1 MQVKQLL
8 ELGNKKIGLF
18 LIMILCSFLQGVQM
32 QELESKGIHGNF
44 KGDSKIFSGNVKVS
58 MMFKVNEW
66 RNFSG
71 ALVEFE
77 PSARSA
83 WHTHPQGQ
91 TLIVTEGEIITKVP
105 GQKAVIAKKG
115 DVISCPIGVKH
126 FHGATNTNK
135 GVHIAL
141 TGEKEGK
148 NVEWLE
154 LVSDEEY
161 ENALKEAME

>member
-1 MQVKQLL
+1 
-8 ELGNKKIGLF
+8 
-18 LIMILCSFLQGVQM
+18 M
-32 QELESKGIHGNF
+32 QELEKAGIHGSF
-44 KGDSKIFSGNVKVS
+44 KGDSNFSKNVKVS
-58 MMFKVNEW
+58 MMFKSNEW

-77 PSARSA
+77 VSARSA
-83 WHTHPQGQ
+83 CHTHPQGQ

-105 GQKAVIAKKG
+105 GQKAFIAKKG

-126 FHGATNTNK
+126 FHGATNTSS
-135 GVHIAL
+135 GAHIAL

-161 ENALKEAME
+161 ENALKEARE

>member
-8 ELGNKKIGLF
+8 ELGNKKISLF
-18 LIMILCSFLQGVQM
+18 LIMILCNLLEGVQM

-58 MMFKVNEW
+58 MMFKSNEW

-91 TLIVTEGEIITKVP
+91 TLIVTNGEILTKVP
-105 GQKAVIAKKG
+105 GQKAFIAKKG

-126 FHGATNTNK
+126 FHGATNTSS
-135 GVHIAL
+135 GAHIAL
-141 TGEKEGK
+141 TGEKDGK
-148 NVEWLE
+148 NVEWFE
-154 LVSDEEY
+154 LVSDKEY
-161 ENALKEAME
+161 KEALDEAKK

>member
-1 MQVKQLL
+1 MFY
-8 ELGNKKIGLF
+8 NTKKG
-18 LIMILCSFLQGVQM
+18 GKM
-32 QELESKGIHGNF
+32 QELEKAGIYGSF
-44 KGDSKIFSGNVKVS
+44 KGDSKFFSKNVKVS
-58 MMFKVNEW
+58 MMFKSNEW

-77 PSARSA
+77 ASARSA

-105 GQKAVIAKKG
+105 GQKAFIAKKG

-126 FHGATNTNK
+126 FHGATNTSS
-135 GVHIAL
+135 GAHIAL

-161 ENALKEAME
+161 EHALKEARE

>member
-1 MQVKQLL
+1 
-8 ELGNKKIGLF
+8 
-18 LIMILCSFLQGVQM
+18 
-32 QELESKGIHGNF
+32 
-44 KGDSKIFSGNVKVS
+44 
-58 MMFKVNEW
+58 MFKSNEW

-77 PSARSA
+77 VSARSA

-105 GQKAVIAKKG
+105 GQKAFIAKKG

-126 FHGATNTNK
+126 FHGATNTSS
-135 GVHIAL
+135 GAHIAL

-161 ENALKEAME
+161 ENALKEARG

>member
-1 MQVKQLL
+1 
-8 ELGNKKIGLF
+8 
-18 LIMILCSFLQGVQM
+18 
-32 QELESKGIHGNF
+32 
-44 KGDSKIFSGNVKVS
+44 
-58 MMFKVNEW
+58 MMFKSNEW

-77 PSARSA
+77 VSARSA
-83 WHTHPQGQ
+83 WHTHLQGQ

-105 GQKAVIAKKG
+105 GQKAFITKKG

-126 FHGATNTNK
+126 FHGATNTSS
-135 GVHIAL
+135 GAHIAL

-154 LVSDEEY
+154 LASDEEY
-161 ENALKEAME
+161 ENALKEARG